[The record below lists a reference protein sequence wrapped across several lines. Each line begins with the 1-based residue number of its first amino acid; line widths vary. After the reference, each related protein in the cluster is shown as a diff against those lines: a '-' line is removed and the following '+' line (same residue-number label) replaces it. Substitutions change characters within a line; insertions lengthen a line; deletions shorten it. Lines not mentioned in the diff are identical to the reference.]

1 MKDNALRRLFAMIIA
16 LAMLTTP
23 IMAVAEEAAEASE
36 PVIEAEGLEP
46 MVEETEAVVLGGEEE
61 VAVEAEAENIAEEV
75 AAPVEAEKTYADE
88 DYPSEDREL
97 VVTKNSVKTSM
108 NVGDT
113 LNVSLDIAGV
123 YASGTWK
130 SSKTKVAVVEEAEN
144 EDGNTITAL
153 SPGTAKITVKLS
165 NRKTLTITV
174 TVADPYIATDV
185 DFDESAGSAQMRVG
199 DELDLADFIIMEPE
213 WADPS
218 TLTWKSSK
226 SSVAKVD
233 KYGHVTAKK
242 AGKAKIT
249 VTTKKTKKKDTIEI
263 QVVANKLTNMFPKP
277 TKAVV
282 SAMAEGGWTFVPAS
296 MEMKSNG
303 NLDCQFYLLNG
314 TSLKTKEL
322 HNLNIYL
329 AGEDGEPFAYNNFG
343 TVKAAASKNG
353 YKAFKLSF
361 PSAKVDHEVFLPEL
375 GDIFIGFEDV
385 DTVYAIANDK
395 YKSEL
400 DFIPQDDWHIT
411 DSYVPE
417 PQPQNV
423 KVTSITLAPASA
435 SLEVAGT
442 TTLTATVLPT
452 NATNKN
458 VSWKSSNVS
467 VATVSN
473 GVVKGLTAGT
483 ATITATAADG
493 SGVQGVCTVTVK
505 AAGPAGVKV
514 TKITLDKTTASLEE
528 GKTEK
533 LTATVEPSN
542 ATDSKVTWT
551 TSNSSVATVSD
562 GTITAVKAGT
572 ATITATAADGSGIKA
587 ECAVTV
593 TAPVVK
599 NINLNKESIELV
611 FDDTVQLE
619 VLEGKSATWTTTDSD
634 IATVDKNGFVTAKSK
649 AGTATIIATV
659 GSDSAQCVVTVV
671 GHDATDFEID
681 VTTAQTIE
689 EGKELEVKITDIKPN
704 NANYKSITWTSSK
717 EDVASITINEKGDA
731 AKIKAL
737 APGKTTIKAVTKLE
751 KGKDKPV
758 EKAFELTVTAAP
770 VIAKTIEL
778 SATKLTVEKDKTEVL
793 AVKNILAED
802 TTKTVTNKAV
812 KYTSTNESVAKVDKE
827 NGTVTGI
834 GTGTATIYVNSEDGG
849 AMATCEVTVVAAAAE
864 YVPVKSISF
873 KDSEYKTSINAKE
886 PLKLA
891 DEITFTTADADKEA
905 SNKGIIW
912 TSSNETIATVDADG
926 VVTGLTAGKSVI
938 ITAKSKDN
946 NSATDTC
953 SVKVEAEKIVIPV
966 TGISIEKNKATD
978 PDYIDIGPGS
988 KTTNTMQLKAV
999 IEPSNAT
1006 TKDVK
1011 WADDGKDIV
1020 TVNETT
1026 GLVTAK
1032 KAGTATITA
1041 YAKDGKTDEKEM
1053 KKSTFTVVVKNI
1065 VHVEDVSFDED
1076 KLPKDNKLKTG
1087 EQHIM
1092 VVKVKSYDSTQ
1103 EPDDA
1108 GVTWGSTVS
1117 TVATVSNGLV
1127 KAIGPGQTTI
1137 TATSKDDT
1145 SKVAKYVLTVEQP
1158 VTGVE
1163 LDKTGTVE
1171 MDAGSTLTLKATV
1184 KPDNASNKKVTWKS
1198 EGIDGKDA
1206 AATVEDG
1213 KVTAGKIAGTAKI
1226 TVTTEDGSKTASV
1239 TIKVNRI
1246 PLKAVT
1252 GVKGEIVFDAQN
1264 NRDLKVTWNEEDTG
1278 YATHYRVICKQ
1289 GGKEVFNQQYSVKD
1303 DLTASGDKV
1312 KTYSITIDHSKLT
1325 NGQNCEITV
1334 EPTVGQD
1341 KDHPSEDP
1349 YNAGVKLPYEE
1360 CKVTPTVTT
1369 IEYNF

>member
-400 DFIPQDDWHIT
+400 DFIPLDDWHIT

-417 PQPQNV
+417 PQPQPQNV

-599 NINLNKESIELV
+599 NINLDKEAVEVIVGENVRLYEKDNK
-611 FDDTVQLE
+611 TV
-619 VLEGKSATWTTTDSD
+619 TWTTPNTEIVSVTQKG
-634 IATVDKNGFVTAKSK
+634 IVTALKE
-649 AGTATIIATV
+649 GTAKVIASA
-659 GSDSAQCVVTVV
+659 GSDSATCVVTVV
-671 GHDATDFEID
+671 GKNVTGFDAL
-681 VTTAQTIE
+681 TAPASPFYVGDTH
-689 EGKELEVKITDIKPN
+689 KMELTNIQPTG
-704 NANYKSITWTSSK
+704 ANIKSITWSSSD
-717 EDVASITINEKGDA
+717 ETVATVTANDKGA
-731 AKIKAL
+731 E
-737 APGKTTIKAVTKLE
+737 IKAVKAGSATITATL
-751 KGKDKPV
+751 KDNSKKTVSVTVVNKPV
-758 EKAFELTVTAAP
+758 YP
-770 VIAKTIEL
+770 KTIVL
-778 SATKLTVEKDKTEVL
+778 SATSLSIEAGKTDIL
-793 AVKNILAED
+793 SVKELIAED
-802 TTKTVTNKAV
+802 PSQKVDQMGV
-812 KYTSTNESVAKVDKE
+812 KYTSNNTTVASVDQT
-827 NGTVTGI
+827 GTVTANVP
-834 GTGTATIYVNSEDGG
+834 GTATIFVESANGG
-849 AMATCEVTVVAAAAE
+849 AKASCTVTVTKATVTKAVQQIAFDD
-864 YVPVKSISF
+864 S
-873 KDSEYKTSINAKE
+873 KDYSTTINAKN
-886 PLKLA
+886 PLDLSKT
-891 DEITFTTADADKEA
+891 IVFTPADAT
-905 SNKGIIW
+905 NKGITW
-912 TSSNETIATVDADG
+912 TSRNEAIATVDENG
-926 VVTGLTAGKSVI
+926 VVTGKSVGTVI
-938 ITAKSKDN
+938 ITAKSKDSDN
-946 NSATDTC
+946 VASINRTITVNKEEFD
-953 SVKVEAEKIVIPV
+953 V
-966 TGISIEKNKATD
+966 TNVTLAKAKDTD
-978 PDYIDIGPGS
+978 PDFIDIGS
-988 KTTNTMQLKAV
+988 ANKTMTLKAT

-1006 TKDVK
+1006 RKDLIWKTDKPEIATVSDGVVTGVSEGKAIITVLAKDDKTKEEDMK
-1011 WADDGKDIV
+1011 KATFEV
-1020 TVNETT
+1020 TVKNIIHVESVSISGKPADSLNKGDTVILSASVTGEGSQTPTETGVVWSST
-1026 GLVTAK
+1026 DPSVASVENGLVTA
-1032 KAGTATITA
+1032 
-1041 YAKDGKTDEKEM
+1041 
-1053 KKSTFTVVVKNI
+1053 
-1065 VHVEDVSFDED
+1065 
-1076 KLPKDNKLKTG
+1076 LK
-1087 EQHIM
+1087 
-1092 VVKVKSYDSTQ
+1092 V
-1103 EPDDA
+1103 
-1108 GVTWGSTVS
+1108 
-1117 TVATVSNGLV
+1117 
-1127 KAIGPGQTTI
+1127 GQTTI
-1137 TATSKDDT
+1137 TATSKDNDKKFDQCVV
-1145 SKVAKYVLTVEQP
+1145 KVIERA
-1158 VTGVE
+1158 TGIK
-1163 LDKTGTVE
+1163 LDQTGTVDLVE
-1171 MDAGSTLTLKATV
+1171 GKTLTLKATV
-1184 KPDNASNKKVTWKS
+1184 EPTTTTDTVVFSD
-1198 EGIDGKDA
+1198 DGTGF
-1206 AATVEDG
+1206 ATVDSKTGVVTG
-1213 KVTAGKIAGTAKI
+1213 KAVGKTVITATAGSKKA
-1226 TVTTEDGSKTASV
+1226 TVTINVVRA
-1239 TIKVNRI
+1239 
-1246 PLKAVT
+1246 PLAKVT
-1252 GVKGEIVFDAQN
+1252 GVKYSLNVDKSVSVEWA
-1264 NRDLKVTWNEEDTG
+1264 KESTG
-1278 YATHYRVICKQ
+1278 YGDWYWLYCKQ
-1289 GGKEVFNQQYSVKD
+1289 GNTEIYKIQTQN
-1303 DLTASGDKV
+1303 LTETIPADKLKSGQV
-1312 KTYSITIDHSKLT
+1312 Y
-1325 NGQNCEITV
+1325 QITV
-1334 EPTVGQD
+1334 QATLG
-1341 KDHPSEDP
+1341 KDESHLTGD
-1349 YNAGVKLPYEE
+1349 YEFE
-1360 CKVTPTVTT
+1360 EGPVSDAVSLN
-1369 IEYNF
+1369 Y